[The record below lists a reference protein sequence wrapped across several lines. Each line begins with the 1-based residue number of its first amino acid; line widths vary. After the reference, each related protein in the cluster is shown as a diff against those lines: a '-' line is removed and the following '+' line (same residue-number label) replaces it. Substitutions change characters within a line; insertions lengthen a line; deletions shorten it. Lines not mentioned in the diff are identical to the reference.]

1 MAQLLLGIDIGT
13 YSSKGVL
20 ARPAATTRAAAR
32 PDHDMSIPK
41 PGWAEHDADG
51 VWWADFVSIA
61 KDLTGRLPQG
71 DRIGAVALSAIGA
84 CLLPVDEAGRPL
96 RAGILYGVDTR
107 AMEQI
112 DQLEEIYGRQALVEL
127 GGMRLTTQAV
137 GPKILWLKQNEPDVY
152 NAAFKFLTATSY
164 IIYKL
169 TGEYVIERHTASEF
183 NPLINIH
190 SGEWD
195 ERFAG
200 EICPLDKLPRLGWS
214 DEIAGRVSAEA
225 AELTGLLEGTPVTF
239 GAVDALSEAIS
250 VGVASPGELMIMYGS
265 TAFFILVIEKPT
277 PSDELW
283 LDMGAFK
290 GTYVYAAGLSTSG
303 SATTWFRDQFAKD
316 LIREQQGGGDNAYA
330 ELAREAAQSPAGANG
345 LLMLPYLSGER
356 TPIFDPLA
364 RGVFAGLGLN
374 HTRGDMY
381 RAVLEGTAYAIRH
394 NLEAMQAAGTPF
406 KHGVAVGGGTQN
418 DLWLQMVSDISGIPQ
433 IVPEKTIGASYGDAY
448 LAGMAI
454 GAVEGLDPLKNQWV
468 HIAKEIQ
475 PNPALKPVYER
486 HYQLFRQLYP
496 QTKEISHVLAQM
508 QEEQL

>member
-20 ARPAATTRAAAR
+20 CREDGTILAEARA
-32 PDHDMSIPK
+32 DHDMSIPK

-84 CLLPVDEAGRPL
+84 CLLPVDESGHPL
-96 RAGILYGVDTR
+96 RLGILYGVDTR

-112 DQLEEIYGRQALVEL
+112 DQLEEMYGREALVEL

-152 NAAFKFLTATSY
+152 NAACKFLTATSY
-164 IIYKL
+164 IIFKL

-200 EICPLDKLPRLGWS
+200 EICPLEKLPRLGWS
-214 DEIAGRVSAEA
+214 NEIAGRVSVEA
-225 AELTGLLEGTPVTF
+225 ANLTGLLEGTPVTF

-330 ELAREAAQSPAGANG
+330 VLAREAAQSSAGANG

-394 NLEAMQAAGTPF
+394 NLEAMLAAGTPF

-448 LAGMAI
+448 LAAMAI
-454 GAVEGLDPLKNQWV
+454 GAVDGLDTLKNEWV
-468 HIAKEIQ
+468 HIAKEIR
-475 PNPALKPVYER
+475 PNPDLKSVYER
-486 HYQLFRQLYP
+486 HYQLFRKLYP
-496 QTKEISHVLAQM
+496 QTKEISHALAQL
-508 QEEQL
+508 QEEQP

>member
-20 ARPAATTRAAAR
+20 CREDGTILAEARA
-32 PDHDMSIPK
+32 DHDMSISK

-84 CLLPVDEAGRPL
+84 CLLPVDESGRPL
-96 RAGILYGVDTR
+96 RPGILYGVDTR
-107 AMEQI
+107 AMDQI
-112 DQLEEIYGRQALVEL
+112 DQLEELYGREALVEL

-152 NAAFKFLTATSY
+152 NAAYKFLTATSY

-200 EICPLDKLPRLGWS
+200 EICPLEKLPRLGWS
-214 DEIAGRVSAEA
+214 NEIAGRVSAEA
-225 AELTGLLEGTPVTF
+225 ANLTGLLEGTPVTF

-330 ELAREAAQSPAGANG
+330 VLAREAAQSPAGANG
-345 LLMLPYLSGER
+345 LLMLPYLSGEP

-394 NLEAMQAAGTPF
+394 NLEAMLAAGTPF

-454 GAVEGLDPLKNQWV
+454 GAVDGLDTLKNNWV

-475 PNPALKPVYER
+475 PNPELKPVYER
-486 HYQLFRQLYP
+486 HYQLFRKLYP
-496 QTKEISHVLAQM
+496 QTKEISHALAQL

>member
-20 ARPAATTRAAAR
+20 CREDGTILAEARA
-32 PDHDMSIPK
+32 DHDMSIPK

-51 VWWADFVSIA
+51 VWWSDFVSIA
-61 KDLTGRLPQG
+61 SDLTGRMPQG

-84 CLLPVDEAGRPL
+84 CLLPVDESGRPL
-96 RAGILYGVDTR
+96 RPGILYGVDTR

-112 DQLEEIYGRQALVEL
+112 DQLEELYGRNALVEL

-152 NAAFKFLTATSY
+152 KAAFKFLTATSY

-195 ERFAG
+195 ARFAG
-200 EICPLDKLPRLGWS
+200 EICTLEKLPRLGWS
-214 DEIAGRVSAEA
+214 NEIAGRVSAEA
-225 AELTGLLEGTPVTF
+225 ASLTGLLEGTPVTF

-316 LIREQQGGGDNAYA
+316 LIRAQQGGGDNAYA
-330 ELAREAAQSPAGANG
+330 VLAREAAQSPAGANG

-454 GAVEGLDPLKNQWV
+454 GAVDGLDTLKNDWV
-468 HIAKEIQ
+468 HIAKQ
-475 PNPALKPVYER
+475 VTPNPELKTVYER
-486 HYQLFRQLYP
+486 HYQLFRKLYP
-496 QTKEISHVLAQM
+496 QTKEISHALAQL

>member
-20 ARPAATTRAAAR
+20 CQPDGTILAEARA
-32 PDHDMSIPK
+32 DHDMSIPK

-61 KDLTGRLPQG
+61 KDLTSRIPQG
-71 DRIGAVALSAIGA
+71 DRVGAVALSAIGA
-84 CLLPVDEAGRPL
+84 CLLPVDESGRPL
-96 RAGILYGVDTR
+96 RPGILYGVDTR
-107 AMEQI
+107 AMDQI
-112 DQLEEIYGRQALVEL
+112 DQLEEMYGREALVEL

-137 GPKILWLKQNEPDVY
+137 GPKILWLKQNEPEVY
-152 NAAFKFLTATSY
+152 NAAHKFLTATSY

-200 EICPLDKLPRLGWS
+200 EICALEKLPRLGWS
-214 DEIAGRVSAEA
+214 NEIAGRVSAEA
-225 AELTGLLEGTPVTF
+225 ASLTGLLEGTPVTF

-265 TAFFILVIEKPT
+265 TAFFILVIERPT

-316 LIREQQGGGDNAYA
+316 LIRAQQGGGDNAYA
-330 ELAREAAQSPAGANG
+330 VLAREAAQSPAGANG

-356 TPIFDPLA
+356 TPIFDPQA
-364 RGVFAGLGLN
+364 RGVIAGLSLS
-374 HTRGDMY
+374 HTRGELY
-381 RAVLEGTAYAIRH
+381 RALLEGTAFAIRM
-394 NLEAMQAAGTPF
+394 NLEAMQKNGAQIH
-406 KHGVAVGGGTQN
+406 HGVAVGGGSAN
-418 DLWLQMVSDISGIPQ
+418 DLWLQTVSDVTGMPQ
-433 IVPEKTIGASYGDAY
+433 YIPEKTIGASYGNAF
-448 LAGMAI
+448 LAGLASGTI
-454 GAVEGLDPLKNQWV
+454 ESVDVLKKQWV
-468 HIAKEIQ
+468 KIAEKVQ
-475 PNPALKPVYER
+475 PNPQHKAAYDELYEMFKELYLGTRPVVHR
-486 HYQLFRQLYP
+486 LSDLQ
-496 QTKEISHVLAQM
+496 K
-508 QEEQL
+508 

>member
-1 MAQLLLGIDIGT
+1 
-13 YSSKGVL
+13 
-20 ARPAATTRAAAR
+20 
-32 PDHDMSIPK
+32 
-41 PGWAEHDADG
+41 
-51 VWWADFVSIA
+51 
-61 KDLTGRLPQG
+61 
-71 DRIGAVALSAIGA
+71 
-84 CLLPVDEAGRPL
+84 
-96 RAGILYGVDTR
+96 
-107 AMEQI
+107 
-112 DQLEEIYGRQALVEL
+112 
-127 GGMRLTTQAV
+127 
-137 GPKILWLKQNEPDVY
+137 
-152 NAAFKFLTATSY
+152 
-164 IIYKL
+164 
-169 TGEYVIERHTASEF
+169 
-183 NPLINIH
+183 
-190 SGEWD
+190 
-195 ERFAG
+195 
-200 EICPLDKLPRLGWS
+200 
-214 DEIAGRVSAEA
+214 
-225 AELTGLLEGTPVTF
+225 
-239 GAVDALSEAIS
+239 
-250 VGVASPGELMIMYGS
+250 
-265 TAFFILVIEKPT
+265 
-277 PSDELW
+277 
-283 LDMGAFK
+283 
-290 GTYVYAAGLSTSG
+290 
-303 SATTWFRDQFAKD
+303 
-316 LIREQQGGGDNAYA
+316 
-330 ELAREAAQSPAGANG
+330 
-345 LLMLPYLSGER
+345 MLPYLSGER

>member
-20 ARPAATTRAAAR
+20 CREDGTILAEARA
-32 PDHDMSIPK
+32 DHDMSIPK

-71 DRIGAVALSAIGA
+71 DRIGALALSAIGA
-84 CLLPVDEAGRPL
+84 CLLPVDESGRPL
-96 RAGILYGVDTR
+96 RPGILYGVDTR

-112 DQLEEIYGRQALVEL
+112 DQLEELYGRDALVEL

-152 NAAFKFLTATSY
+152 NAAHKFLTATSY

-169 TGEYVIERHTASEF
+169 TGEFVIERHTASEF

-200 EICPLDKLPRLGWS
+200 EICPLEKLPRLGWS
-214 DEIAGRVSAEA
+214 NEIAGRVTAEA
-225 AELTGLLEGTPVTF
+225 AAQTGLLEGTPVTF

-330 ELAREAAQSPAGANG
+330 VLAREAAQSPAGANG

-454 GAVEGLDPLKNQWV
+454 GAVDGLDTLKNEWV
-468 HIAKEIQ
+468 HIAKEIR
-475 PNPALKPVYER
+475 PNPDLKDVYER

-496 QTKEISHVLAQM
+496 QTKEISHALAQL
-508 QEEQL
+508 QEEQP